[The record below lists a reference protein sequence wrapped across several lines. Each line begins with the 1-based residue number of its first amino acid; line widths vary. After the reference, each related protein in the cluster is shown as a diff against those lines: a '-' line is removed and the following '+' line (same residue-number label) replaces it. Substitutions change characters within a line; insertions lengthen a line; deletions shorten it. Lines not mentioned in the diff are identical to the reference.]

1 MTPGR
6 APLTVVVAPDK
17 FKGSLTAAQAAD
29 AIATG
34 LSRGCPGAR
43 VVRLPVADGGDG
55 TVDAAVAGGYERR
68 LVVVQGPTGEPLTA
82 ALAVRGD
89 TAVLELA
96 EASGL
101 RRLPLGRPAPL
112 TASTYGTGQVLLAA
126 LGAGARRV
134 VLGVGGSAGT
144 DGGAGMAQA
153 LGARLLDGQGRE
165 LGRGGRELAGLD
177 RIDVSGLDPRLAA
190 TEVVVASD
198 VDNPLVGP
206 HGAAAVYGPQKGAS
220 PQDVAELDA
229 ALRRYAEVLHRDL
242 GVDVADTPGAGAA
255 GGTGAA
261 ALAFLH
267 ARIASGIALVLEVV
281 GFAAAAAGADLVV
294 TGEGSL
300 DAQSLYGKAP
310 VGVAAAAASA
320 GVPVLALVGR
330 LEVSPEQLRGVG
342 IDRARALLELE
353 PDSARAQH
361 DAAALLAA
369 LAEQAGRDLP
379 SWLPAAGAPADARAA
394 GPTVLGRA

>member
-6 APLTVVVAPDK
+6 APLVVVVAPDK

-29 AIATG
+29 AIAIG

-43 VVRLPVADGGDG
+43 IARLPVADGGDG
-55 TVDAAVAGGYERR
+55 TVDAAVTSGYERR
-68 LVVVQGPTGEPLTA
+68 LVEVQGPTGEPVTA

-89 TAVLELA
+89 SAVVELA

-101 RRLPLGRPAPL
+101 RRLPPGRPAPL
-112 TASTYGTGQVLLAA
+112 TASTYGTGQVLRAA
-126 LGAGARRV
+126 LDAGARRV

-153 LGARLLDGQGRE
+153 LGVRLLDQQGRE
-165 LGRGGRELAGLD
+165 LGRGGRELAGLA
-177 RIDVSGLDPRLAA
+177 RIDVSGLDPRLAG

-255 GGTGAA
+255 GGTGAG

-267 ARIASGIALVLEVV
+267 ARIASGIALVLDVV

-300 DAQSLYGKAP
+300 DAQSLHGKAP
-310 VGVAAAAASA
+310 VGVAAAATAA

-330 LEVSPEQLRGVG
+330 LEVTPEQLRGVG
-342 IDRARALLELE
+342 IARARALLELE
-353 PDSARAQH
+353 PDLERAQH
-361 DAAALLAA
+361 GAASLLAA
-369 LAEQAGRDLP
+369 LAEQAGRDLA
-379 SWLPAAGAPADARAA
+379 SWLPPGGARPPA
-394 GPTVLGRA
+394 PTVAGRT